1 MISAARPP
9 DDSSWLAITERD
21 RSAAFVYAVTTTGIY
36 CRPGC
41 PARRAQRRH
50 VVTFPSSEAA
60 RAGGYRPCRRCHPDG
75 AVSPGDTGLELVAG
89 ACAQIAAASGRVSLA
104 ELALV
109 AGCSRSHL
117 LRVFRNAT
125 GVTPGQYQAA
135 SRMRRA
141 SQLIATSATV
151 TEAVYGAG
159 YGSAR
164 GFYEGAQTAL
174 GMAPSTY
181 RRGGAGVTIWYSCVD
196 SKLGTL
202 LVAATATGICAVEF
216 GEDQPDLRLQR
227 RFPAAE
233 LVWAPG
239 RLEPL
244 TKALCD
250 HIEGRELLGSLPLDV
265 PATAFQA
272 LVWAQLRRIPPGQT
286 RSYQEVAAAVGA
298 PKAARAVGRACSANP
313 VALAIPCHRV
323 VGANGSTGGYRWGLP
338 RKLSLL
344 ATESELGSV
353 AVSPGADD
361 PSRHPEVDRKPSP

>member
-9 DDSSWLAITERD
+9 DDNSWLAITERD

-50 VVTFPSSEAA
+50 VVTFPSSQAA
-60 RAGGYRPCRRCHPDG
+60 RTSGFRPCRRCHPDR
-75 AVSPGDTGLELVAG
+75 ADSPTDTRLELVAA
-89 ACAQIAAASGRVSLA
+89 ACAQIDAASGTVSLA
-104 ELALV
+104 ELALA

-135 SRMRRA
+135 RRMRRA

-151 TEAVYGAG
+151 TEAVHGAG

-164 GFYEGAQTAL
+164 GFYEGAKAGL
-174 GMAPSTY
+174 GMAPSTF
-181 RRGGAGVTIWYSCVD
+181 RRGGAGLTIWYSCLD
-196 SKLGTL
+196 SKLGKL
-202 LVAATATGICAVEF
+202 LVAATARGLCAVEF
-216 GEDQPDLRLQR
+216 EEGQPDLRLRQR
-227 RFPAAE
+227 FRAAE

-244 TKALCD
+244 TNALSD
-250 HIEGRELLGSLPLDV
+250 HIEGRHLLGSLPLDV
-265 PATAFQA
+265 SATAFQA

-286 RSYQEVAAAVGA
+286 RSYQEVAAAVGS

-323 VGANGSTGGYRWGLP
+323 IGAHGSTGGYRWGLA

-344 ATESELGSV
+344 ATESELGSFS
-353 AVSPGADD
+353 VSPAADFRRD
-361 PSRHPEVDRKPSP
+361 QEADGEPPT